1 MEKLNWVKGDC
12 AVVRGDDICGNHS
25 FAEASFCRHSKSL
38 RTCQPSSERV
48 RSASSPAGIRADP
61 GVSPHRLPHWLPL
74 QHVLRLF
81 FFFFFKD
88 IYFLWLGIHVHEP
101 FGFAESLP
109 LHFGGLGVGWAQRGA
124 AQHLQQRLP
133 GAADPNVT
141 HNGDLR
147 RETPF
152 SVEDNQQIPYGHN
165 ENQII
170 SYSIRA
176 TLIST
181 VKQLKFPPAHFG
193 PVGCVVSKSFT
204 PRPWG
209 EHKGKKKKK
218 AKPTKP

>member
-1 MEKLNWVKGDC
+1 M
-12 AVVRGDDICGNHS
+12 
-25 FAEASFCRHSKSL
+25 
-38 RTCQPSSERV
+38 
-48 RSASSPAGIRADP
+48 
-61 GVSPHRLPHWLPL
+61 
-74 QHVLRLF
+74 
-81 FFFFFKD
+81 
-88 IYFLWLGIHVHEP
+88 
-101 FGFAESLP
+101 
-109 LHFGGLGVGWAQRGA
+109 GWAQRGA

-141 HNGDLR
+141 HSGDLR

-193 PVGCVVSKSFT
+193 PVGCVVSKSFAPPAVGRAQGQEEEEKNKT
-204 PRPWG
+204 
-209 EHKGKKKKK
+209 HKAVIERCFCLIQNYNKIVN
-218 AKPTKP
+218 